1 MEDYASFVN
10 KEVDT
15 LLKNEL
21 KDKNGKCIEEI
32 IRELLIWAAHSSRKA
47 NEFFINRLNDSE
59 LLEMLLYILLD
70 ESEDYSNDARM
81 KAAHYIGKFDES
93 LLKKHKDKILYA
105 LTYEIHALHP
115 FINQEKP
122 KWLNERE

>member
-1 MEDYASFVN
+1 MKDYADFVN

-21 KDKNGKCIEEI
+21 KDIDGKYIEEI
-32 IRELLIWAAHSSRKA
+32 IRELLIWALHSSKKA
-47 NEFFINRLNDSE
+47 NEFFINSLNDSE

-81 KAAHYIGKFDES
+81 AAANYIGKFDES

-105 LTYEIHALHP
+105 LTYEIYSLRP
-115 FINQEKP
+115 FINQEKS